1 MQIHLDAIG
10 GVAGDM
16 FIAAVL
22 DAFPDLQEG
31 MIEAIR
37 AGGLPEDI
45 VPHVVEHCDHVLTGL
60 RFLVDEPP
68 YRPHNRGLALP
79 HEDHEHTPFRS
90 IRAKLEA
97 STLQPAVHALL
108 SALLRAEGIDPGL
121 HRVLIEQVPRVGRL
135 EHVVGLER
143 EVEGLVALLLE
154 ARKTELRRNKL
165 AAAAFVLCNVVEAVT
180 HAAVLAELE
189 PKRAR
194 EVAEEL
200 TDMVL
205 RYLPADC

>member
-1 MQIHLDAIG
+1 
-10 GVAGDM
+10 
-16 FIAAVL
+16 
-22 DAFPDLQEG
+22 
-31 MIEAIR
+31 
-37 AGGLPEDI
+37 
-45 VPHVVEHCDHVLTGL
+45 
-60 RFLVDEPP
+60 VDP
-68 YRPHNRGLALP
+68 R
-79 HEDHEHTPFRS
+79 
-90 IRAKLEA
+90 
-97 STLQPAVHALL
+97 
-108 SALLRAEGIDPGL
+108 L
-121 HRVLIEQVPRVGRL
+121 HKVLIEQVPRVGRL

-165 AAAAFVLCNVVEAVT
+165 AATAFVLCNVVEAVT